1 MLTFQGPIL
10 WPLLEASGS
19 CKEYLGE
26 SGSSLAVCWHSYIPS
41 SMESPVN
48 AAWEAGRE
56 TFISFFSP
64 YALSLSCPCNWA
76 VQRDPSGLRLR
87 LFSAL
92 SDSETC
98 PRVTLLFL
106 ETPILDSELK
116 ILLAKTSY
124 FLLYIY
130 HID

>member
-1 MLTFQGPIL
+1 MQ
-10 WPLLEASGS
+10 
-19 CKEYLGE
+19 LGKQE
-26 SGSSLAVCWHSYIPS
+26 GKPS
-41 SMESPVN
+41 
-48 AAWEAGRE
+48 
-56 TFISFFSP
+56 FLSFLP
-64 YALSLSCPCNWA
+64 MHCLSLLCPCNWA